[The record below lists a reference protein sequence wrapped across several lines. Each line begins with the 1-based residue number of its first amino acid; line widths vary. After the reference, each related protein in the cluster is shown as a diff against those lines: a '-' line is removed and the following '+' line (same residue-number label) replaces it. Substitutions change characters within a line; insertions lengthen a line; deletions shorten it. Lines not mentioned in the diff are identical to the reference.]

1 MQGSHM
7 ASGGRYPVLRTIGIL
22 LLIAG
27 MLDLIAGVVAA
38 VWWYRTHPV
47 DTAVNL
53 GMVMIAMMAGAF
65 LGFLGIIALS
75 ELIKLLIDIE
85 HNTRMAAGR
94 ATEQP
99 VTSGVIAANGGEKH
113 RTWMEG
119 EETAEG
125 ALVRGH

>member
-22 LLIAG
+22 LLFAG
-27 MLDLIAGVVAA
+27 VLDLIAGVVAA
-38 VWWYRTHPV
+38 VWWYRGHPV

-94 ATEQP
+94 SAEQP
-99 VTSGVIAANGGEKH
+99 VASGVSAVNGGEK
-113 RTWMEG
+113 RGTWMQG

-125 ALVRGH
+125 ALMRGH